1 MDDVELYKE
10 ALSAAEISQIY
21 TEDLL
26 AADAAAL
33 TVPSEVSWD
42 ITLPS
47 SGNSGQT
54 TVTWTSDKP
63 EFIDAET
70 GKVNRPAQGEEP

>member
-42 ITLPS
+42 ITLP
-47 SGNSGQT
+47 
-54 TVTWTSDKP
+54 P
-63 EFIDAET
+63 RET
-70 GKVNRPAQGEEP
+70 ADRPL